1 MCVQYE
7 EDRYCYRMLL
17 LEISFLLGIE
27 KSTEEF
33 VFDQNNLKNLGPFV
47 LWERYCSKWWW
58 WSKDFARD
66 FHEKFFYFFNHF
78 YFKWLSQLTLF

>member
-47 LWERYCSKWWW
+47 LWERYCSK
-58 WSKDFARD
+58 
-66 FHEKFFYFFNHF
+66 
-78 YFKWLSQLTLF
+78 